1 MTSPMASCRGSHFHH
16 TPNGAGTLAGN
27 FGPMLEA
34 WGVKTMEEMLA
45 IPSMVNSKGGLK
57 FADWMRFM
65 SVVPKWSVK
74 IDDVRGGARG

>member
-1 MTSPMASCRGSHFHH
+1 
-16 TPNGAGTLAGN
+16 
-27 FGPMLEA
+27 MLEA

-65 SVVPKWSVK
+65 SIVPKWSVK